1 MNMKTDHKISIPM
14 IYYRLSILIISLS
27 FVTACATS
35 SSYSTLEQPASPR
48 VEEPALLIPAGVD
61 SAVAADAEKLANE
74 SFVSF
79 EEEERAAAARQQ
91 AEAYRAQSDTLW
103 YYLALTPSA
112 DHEITEEQENE
123 AIRTFNRG
131 AQFFLEMR
139 DLNQSPPP
147 GMTQAEMDRRHREL
161 TDQSIL
167 AFEESIRLNPFD
179 NQTRRLLA
187 ELYGIKAI
195 RLQEEENHRKAVDVL
210 EKLSRVEQGEPYIFE
225 LLAINYEALGNYRQ
239 AAENYRKARET
250 LESLAEMTDHYFEH
264 GTHLEEDLQAMHL
277 YAYYEG
283 DAYINLLRPREALAA
298 LNVAMQLAPTEE
310 DSAIV
315 QTDIDFINWDNGN
328 IAGSF
333 SRDSLAALASAE
345 QYVQAE
351 SGYLALMPNLRTQSA
366 RDHIDWRLAI
376 VQYEMGKEEEAAERL
391 MKLVERSEKNPDG
404 RPVDPDYQRYF
415 DAYSTVTF
423 NLGQRKLSERDRR
436 TAHIYFR
443 QTATIPGQNQA
454 RANLL
459 IADIVRNNLPEA
471 IRHAQL
477 AEQDIELLNE
487 SDRKSL
493 YALLTD
499 LHRRNGDM
507 DQARHYLQ
515 LSREL

>member
-1 MNMKTDHKISIPM
+1 MANFKLYASI
-14 IYYRLSILIISLS
+14 IVLAI
-27 FVTACATS
+27 TTGCAS
-35 SSYSTLEQPASPR
+35 SSSFGTLDQPPPQMA
-48 VEEPALLIPAGVD
+48 EEPSMLIPAGVD
-61 SAVAADAEKLANE
+61 SAVAAEAGKLADE
-74 SFVSF
+74 SFVSTQ
-79 EEEERAAAARQQ
+79 EEERAAAARRQ

-103 YYLALTPSA
+103 YYLALTPSD
-112 DHEITEEQENE
+112 DHEITEDQENE

-139 DLNQSPPP
+139 DLNQSPLP
-147 GMTQAEMDRRHREL
+147 GMTQTEMDRRHREL

-210 EKLSRVEQGEPYIFE
+210 EKLSRMEQGEPYIFE

-239 AAENYRKARET
+239 AAENYRKARKT

-264 GTHLEEDLQAMHL
+264 ETHLEEDLQAMHL

-298 LNVAMQLAPTEE
+298 LNIAMQLAPTEE
-310 DSAIV
+310 DSAIL
-315 QTDIDFINWDNGN
+315 QTDIDFINWDSGN

-333 SRDSLAALASAE
+333 ARDSLAALAAAE

-351 SGYLALMPNLRTQSA
+351 SGYLALMPTLRSQSA
-366 RDHIDWRLAI
+366 QDHIDWRLAI
-376 VQYEMGKEEEAAERL
+376 VQYEMGKEEEAADRL
-391 MKLVERSEKNPDG
+391 MKLVERSDKLPDG
-404 RPVDPDYQRYF
+404 RPADPDYQRYF

-423 NLGQRKLSERDRR
+423 NLGQRKLNERDRR
-436 TAHIYFR
+436 TALIYFR
-443 QTATIPGQNQA
+443 QSATIPGQNQA

-471 IRHAQL
+471 LRHARL
-477 AEQDIELLNE
+477 AEERIELLNDT
-487 SDRKSL
+487 DRKSL
-493 YALLTD
+493 YDLLTD

-507 DQARHYLQ
+507 DQARYYLQ
-515 LSREL
+515 LSRQM